1 MFFVEIFENLSFGLS
16 VAFTPANLL
25 FLLIGALVGMVVAC
39 SQALALRRVSR
50 Y

>member
-25 FLLIGALVGMVVAC
+25 FLLIGALVGMVVG
-39 SQALALRRVSR
+39 LFPGFGLRRVSR